1 MAAGFLGRFYRLGR
15 NLINYGL
22 GGGSGAP
29 PVVLV
34 PVPGCAHL
42 TFAPT
47 ALVSITSEPT
57 ATATLTFE
65 PMALATLTV
74 EVC

>member
-15 NLINYGL
+15 NLISYGL

-29 PVVLV
+29 PVV

-42 TFAPT
+42 TFATT
-47 ALVSITSEPT
+47 ALASITSEPT

-74 EVC
+74 EAC